1 MLVETNAWR
10 QTVLDINSRPVLTC
24 RELLELP
31 GSVVA
36 VSREEQE
43 SYGDCKRSRAQG
55 CD

>member
-1 MLVETNAWR
+1 MLIETNTWR
-10 QTVLDINSRPVLTC
+10 QIVLEMNSRPILTR

-31 GSVVA
+31 GSAVA
-36 VSREEQE
+36 VSREERE

>member
-1 MLVETNAWR
+1 MLIETNTSR
-10 QTVLDINSRPVLTC
+10 ETVLEIDSRPILTC

-43 SYGDCKRSRAQG
+43 SYRDCKCLHAQG